1 MCDWFKIWEQ
11 NITSLEFIIK
21 LFQFSQWK
29 SLRKRIYHL
38 MLRVY
43 YILEQKNIKIII
55 EDIFK
60 LIRQFL
66 WTRLFHEITVHFLGM
81 IIVSSYSE
89 EFPYSEKT
97 QGLWFLQLTLNGSE
111 KKVYVCIKHICV
123 YERDK
128 EKTEFTQN
136 INNCWIEVNT
146 GIDSTIL
153 STIFYIWNF
162 SK

>member
-1 MCDWFKIWEQ
+1 
-11 NITSLEFIIK
+11 
-21 LFQFSQWK
+21 
-29 SLRKRIYHL
+29 

-43 YILEQKNIKIII
+43 CILEQKNIKIII

-136 INNCWIEVNT
+136 INNCWI
-146 GIDSTIL
+146 
-153 STIFYIWNF
+153 
-162 SK
+162 